1 MRVLKSFGRIADQVA
16 PVLILLATAFVGG
29 AMALAGA

>member
-1 MRVLKSFGRIADQVA
+1 MRILKSFERIADQVA
-16 PVLILLATAFVGG
+16 PILLLLATAFVGG